1 MIVRLFALLVI
12 SCQLTWGASINS
24 SEAVQIGG
32 IKQWV
37 EFQGVD
43 DQAPVLLFLHGGP
56 GNSVMSYADRF
67 TQELQKHFVVV
78 HWDQRESGQTAKLNK
93 SPQALT
99 VSLFVSDAIEL
110 IEFLATRFSQEKIFL
125 LGHSWGG
132 YLGLRV
138 AAEKP
143 ELLHTYFAM
152 SPMVNQLE
160 SERLSLLTLKEKAVK
175 ENNVQAISEL
185 NQVEIPFKNA
195 EQLFYHRKWLSKLM
209 GSATPTRSKVD
220 EWAPAWLALFNEASK
235 TNFLNFAPELKCPVY
250 FLLGN
255 KDYQTH
261 YKVTE
266 LYYQQVVCPE
276 KKLSWFAQSAHNPHL
291 TETVKFQ
298 KLIIDSKNQK
308 LKSEL

>member
-1 MIVRLFALLVI
+1 MIVRLLPLFII
-12 SCQLTWGASINS
+12 SCQISFGAAINS
-24 SEAVQIGG
+24 GEAVEIGG
-32 IKQWV
+32 IKQWIK
-37 EFQGVD
+37 FQGVD

-56 GNSVMSYADRF
+56 GNSVMGYADRF
-67 TQELQKHFVVV
+67 TKELQKNFIVVQ
-78 HWDQRESGQTAKLNK
+78 WDQRESGQTAILNT
-93 SPQALT
+93 SPQVLT
-99 VSLFVSDAIEL
+99 VSLFISDAIEL
-110 IEFLATRFSQEKIFL
+110 IEFLRTRFSQEKIFL

-195 EQLFYHRKWLSKLM
+195 EHLFYHRKWLSKLM
-209 GSATPTRSKVD
+209 GSATPTRAKAD
-220 EWAPAWLALFNEASK
+220 EWAPAWLALFNEASQTDFFK
-235 TNFLNFAPELKCPVY
+235 FAPELKCPVY
-250 FLLGN
+250 FLVGN

-261 YKVTE
+261 HKLTE
-266 LYYQQVVCPE
+266 LYYQDVVCSG
-276 KKLSWFAQSAHNPHL
+276 KKLSWFSQSAHNPHL
-291 TETVKFQ
+291 TETAKFQ
-298 KLIIDSKNQK
+298 QLIIESKSQK
-308 LKSEL
+308 LKSAL

>member
-1 MIVRLFALLVI
+1 MIFRLFALLVI
-12 SCQLTWGASINS
+12 SCQLTWGAAINS
-24 SEAVQIGG
+24 SEVVQIGG

-37 EFQGVD
+37 KFQGVD

-56 GNSVMSYADRF
+56 GNSVMNYADRF
-67 TQELQKHFVVV
+67 TQELQKHFIVV
-78 HWDQRESGQTAKLNK
+78 HWDQRESGKTAKLNK

-99 VSLFVSDAIEL
+99 VSLFVNDAVEL
-110 IEFLATRFSQEKIFL
+110 IEFLADRFSQEKIYL

-160 SERLSLLTLKEKAVK
+160 SERLSLGTLKEKAIT
-175 ENNVQAISEL
+175 ENNTEATSEL

-195 EQLFYHRKWLSKLM
+195 EQLYYHRKWLSKLM

-220 EWAPAWLALFNEASK
+220 EWAPTWLALFNEASQ
-235 TNFLNFAPELKCPVY
+235 TNFLEFAPQLKCPVY
-250 FLLGN
+250 FLIGK

-266 LYYQQVVCPE
+266 LYYQQVVCSE
-276 KKLSWFAQSAHNPHL
+276 KKLSWFEQSAHNPHL
-291 TETVKFQ
+291 TETTKFQ
-298 KLIIDSKNQK
+298 ELIIDSKNQK

>member
-1 MIVRLFALLVI
+1 MIFRLLALFMV
-12 SCQLTWGASINS
+12 SCQITFGASINT
-24 SEAVQIGG
+24 SEAVEIGG

-37 EFQGVD
+37 KFQGVD
-43 DQAPVLLFLHGGP
+43 DRAPVLLFLHGGP

-67 TQELQKHFVVV
+67 TQELQKNFIVVN
-78 HWDQRESGQTAKLNK
+78 WDQRESGQTAILNR

-99 VSLFVSDAIEL
+99 ISLFISDAIEL
-110 IEFLATRFSQEKIFL
+110 IEFLKIRFSQEKIYL

-160 SERLSLLTLKEKAVK
+160 SEHLSLVTLKEKAVK
-175 ENNVQAISEL
+175 ENNAQAISEL

-195 EQLFYHRKWLSKLM
+195 EQLYYHRKWLSKLM

-220 EWAPAWLALFNEASK
+220 EWAPAWLALFNEASQ
-235 TNFLNFAPELKCPVY
+235 TNFFKFAAEVKCPVY
-250 FLLGN
+250 FLVGN

-261 YKVTE
+261 HKLTE
-266 LYYQQVVCPE
+266 LYFQKVVCSG

-291 TETVKFQ
+291 TETTKFQ
-298 KLIIDSKNQK
+298 ELIIDTKNQK
-308 LKSEL
+308 LKSAL